1 MSKNITASIGKT
13 DNKNILID
21 LPRLLKT
28 RLLVQA
34 NSGGG
39 KSYLL
44 RRLLEQTA
52 KDIQQIVLDVEG
64 SFYTLREKF
73 DYVICSPS
81 GGDAV
86 ATPRTAALLARKL
99 METGASAIV
108 DISELK
114 AHERKTFVRLFCE
127 SLIELPKKLWH
138 PALIVIDEIH
148 LFAPEK
154 GQAESASSVI
164 DIATRGRIRGLCLVG
179 ATQRLAKL
187 SKDVAAEL
195 NNKLIGRT
203 GLDVDVKR
211 AAEELGLTAKEAM
224 PILRNM
230 GEGEFFCFG
239 PALTLSI
246 ERVIIG
252 SVITTHP
259 EAGSGALPQPPA
271 PSKKI
276 KTILGELEDLPQEA
290 EKEAK
295 TLSEFK
301 IEILTL
307 KRQLSLA
314 ERKLKINGV
323 PEADVIKREKSAAI
337 IAVQNFKQKNGKP
350 IKHIENNSQHI
361 KALETIRK
369 TIDKALGQQPTK
381 ADSTQNK
388 SSIIQSESDNSEL
401 KLRSGAIKILKELAA
416 RNPAGYS
423 KSQVGALTGYS
434 VKGGTFGTYMSDL
447 RRNGLIEERNGLI
460 HATDN
465 GIIYLGNDIPLAPK
479 THVEMMQQWRTALRS
494 GAYKMLEV
502 IVFSSEQ
509 GIEREDLA
517 LQVNMTASGGTF
529 GTYLS
534 DLKRNGLI
542 AVQNQNLTANN
553 ILFPDN

>member
-1 MSKNITASIGKT
+1 MTKNKKSIIGKA

-21 LPRLLKT
+21 LPNLLKT

-52 KDIQQIVLDVEG
+52 KDVQQIVLDVEG

-81 GGDAV
+81 GGDAI

-154 GQAESASSVI
+154 GQAESAASVI

-239 PALTLSI
+239 SALTLSI
-246 ERVIIG
+246 KRIIVG
-252 SVITTHP
+252 KVITTHP
-259 EAGSGALPQPPA
+259 DAGSGVLPKPPA

-276 KTILGELEDLPQEA
+276 KSILNELEDLPQEA

-301 IEILTL
+301 AEVLTL
-307 KRQLSLA
+307 KRQLSSA
-314 ERKLKINGV
+314 EKKLKVNGI
-323 PEADVIKREKSAAI
+323 PESEVLKRERSSAV
-337 IAVQNFKQKNGKP
+337 IAVQNYKQNNTNNPVTDTKNN
-350 IKHIENNSQHI
+350 HHI
-361 KALETIRK
+361 KALESIKK
-369 TIDKALGQQPTK
+369 TVDKILNAQPPKQTNNK
-381 ADSTQNK
+381 A
-388 SSIIQSESDNSEL
+388 SIIQSAFDNSEL

-465 GIIYLGNDIPLAPK
+465 GIIYLGNDIPIAPK
-479 THVEMMQQWRTALRS
+479 THIEMMQQWNKALRS

-502 IVFSSEQ
+502 IVSSNKQ
-509 GIEREDLA
+509 GISREDLSI
-517 LQVNMTASGGTF
+517 QVNMTSSGGTF

-542 AVQNQNLTANN
+542 TVQNQNLTAND

>member
-1 MSKNITASIGKT
+1 MKGIIGKAN
-13 DNKNILID
+13 NKNISID

-154 GQAESASSVI
+154 GQAESASAVT

-211 AAEELGLTAKEAM
+211 ASEELGLTAKEAM

-239 PALTLSI
+239 PALTPSI

-259 EAGSGALPQPPA
+259 EAGSGVLPKPPA

-276 KTILGELEDLPQEA
+276 KNILGALEDLPQEA

-295 TLSEFK
+295 TLAE
-301 IEILTL
+301 L
-307 KRQLSLA
+307 KTEVLSLRRQLSTA
-314 ERKLKINGV
+314 EIKLKVNGI
-323 PEADVIKREKSAAI
+323 PESEVLKREKAAVA
-337 IAVQNFKQKNGKP
+337 IAVKNIHTKTPQKTVVPDNYPKL
-350 IKHIENNSQHI
+350 I
-361 KALETIRK
+361 KALELIRK
-369 TIDKALGQQPTK
+369 TVDKTLGQQLTSISPSNNK
-381 ADSTQNK
+381 ISIVDKDSGE
-388 SSIIQSESDNSEL
+388 I

-416 RNPAGYS
+416 RSPAGYS

-447 RRNGLIEERNGLI
+447 RRNGLLEEQNGLI
-460 HATDN
+460 YATDN
-465 GIIYLGNDIPLAPK
+465 GIIYLGNDIPEAPK
-479 THVEMMQQWRTALRS
+479 THYEMMRQWQKALRS
-494 GAYKMLEV
+494 GAYKMLDA
-502 IVFSSEQ
+502 IVSAGTQ
-509 GIEREDLA
+509 GIEREDVADL
-517 LQVNMTASGGTF
+517 VNMTASGGTF

-534 DLKRNGLI
+534 DLRRNGLI
-542 AVQNQNLTANN
+542 TVQGQNITAND

>member
-1 MSKNITASIGKT
+1 MSGSIGKT
-13 DNKNILID
+13 FKTSAAKNKNILID

-52 KDIQQIVLDVEG
+52 KDVQQIVLDVEG

-81 GGDAV
+81 GSDAV

-99 METGASAIV
+99 METGASAII

-114 AHERKTFVRLFCE
+114 AHERKTFIRLFCE

-154 GQAESASSVI
+154 GQAESAAAVT
-164 DIATRGRIRGLCLVG
+164 DVATRGRIRGLCLVG

-239 PALTLSI
+239 PALSLSI
-246 ERVIIG
+246 EKVIVG
-252 SVITTHP
+252 PVKTTHP
-259 EAGSGALPQPPA
+259 EAGSGVLPQPPA

-276 KTILGELEDLPQEA
+276 KNILGELEDLPQEA

-295 TLSEFK
+295 TLSELK
-301 IEILTL
+301 NESLSL
-307 KRQLSLA
+307 KRQLSAA
-314 ERKLKINGV
+314 EKKLKINGI
-323 PEADVIKREKSAAI
+323 PESEVVKRERAAVA
-337 IAVQNFKQKNGKP
+337 IAVKNIQQKKTS
-350 IKHIENNSQHI
+350 ISTSTTENIHHL

-369 TIDKALGQQPTK
+369 TVDKALGQQVRTQTVNRKK
-381 ADSTQNK
+381 AVQSKLPDDSEV
-388 SSIIQSESDNSEL
+388 SL
-401 KLRSGAIKILKELAA
+401 PSGAIKILKELAA

-434 VKGGTFGTYMSDL
+434 VKGGTFGNYMSIL
-447 RRNGLIEERNGLI
+447 RRNGLLEERGGLI
-460 HATDN
+460 YATEN
-465 GIIYLGNDIPLAPK
+465 GIIYLGQDVPDAPT
-479 THVEMMQQWRTALRS
+479 THDEVMQQWRTALVS
-494 GAYKMLEV
+494 GSFRMLEA
-502 IVFSSEQ
+502 IVSSGEQ
-509 GIEREDLA
+509 GIEKEDVA
-517 LQVNMTASGGTF
+517 IQVGMTSTGGTF
-529 GTYLS
+529 GNYLS
-534 DLKRNGLI
+534 ILRRNGLI
-542 AVQNQNLTANN
+542 NVQGQNITANN
-553 ILFPDN
+553 ILFPG